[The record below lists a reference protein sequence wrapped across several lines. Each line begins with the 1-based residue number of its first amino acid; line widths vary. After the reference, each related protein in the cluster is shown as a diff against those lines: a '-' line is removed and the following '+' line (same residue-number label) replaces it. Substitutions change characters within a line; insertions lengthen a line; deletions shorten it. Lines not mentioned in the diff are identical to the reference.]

1 MAMYSVLTP
10 ATLSMFPQRDLLIGN
25 LETGPHSRDN
35 YHLPQNVS
43 PFLNVAHVAPSSSFS
58 NSPSQHQASE
68 LLPRSPTRQSKSM
81 QNLSLSVVSLLF
93 NKNSGQSRPG
103 TASSIRDEKSINLL
117 GGPSSRDE
125 NLSPRKSSL
134 RRIA

>member
-1 MAMYSVLTP
+1 MYSVLTP
-10 ATLSMFPQRDLLIGN
+10 ALSMFPQKDLLIGN
-25 LETGPHSRDN
+25 LRTGTHSNDN

-43 PFLNVAHVAPSSSFS
+43 PFLNVTHPVPSSSFS
-58 NSPSQHQASE
+58 NSPSHHQASG
-68 LLPRSPTRQSKSM
+68 LTTLPRSPTRQSKSM

-103 TASSIRDEKSINLL
+103 TASFIRDEKSINLF
-117 GGPSSRDE
+117 GGPDG

-134 RRIA
+134 HRIT